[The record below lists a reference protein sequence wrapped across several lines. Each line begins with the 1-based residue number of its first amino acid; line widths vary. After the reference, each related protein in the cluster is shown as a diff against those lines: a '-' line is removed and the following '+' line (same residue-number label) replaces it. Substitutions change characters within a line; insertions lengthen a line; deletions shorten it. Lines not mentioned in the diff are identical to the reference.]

1 MGKRDDYSAWHK
13 AAWEEVYGFNDSA
26 RTMEDAYGPANPQH
40 RLASE
45 FFEFYRRNRPGK
57 DATHALGNALTMW
70 SNLKGVSNLVQQE
83 IRHIS
88 VEEDVWE
95 HAASSLH
102 QIFWQDDREEEGL
115 ALLRD
120 LAERVV
126 PLRGRTALLFELSEL
141 LMERG
146 ESTEAREGFDR
157 IIEWNASE
165 QHVIDAQGYI
175 HELDHLNPGQPAP
188 RFTKDAVDGT
198 PVDLAGF
205 RGRVA
210 LLHFWGTSCE
220 FCKLIYPD
228 LRSLAQEYSE
238 SDLAL
243 IGLSYDQ
250 DPESLR
256 STIREERFTWP
267 QICEGNG
274 WEDSVFRLYN
284 VTGAPTAFV
293 IDRSGLIV
301 RKIDGGDRGEELREL
316 VRSLVLQEGNVD

>member
-1 MGKRDDYSAWHK
+1 MPSEYAAWSK
-13 AAWEEVYGFNDSA
+13 AAWKEVHGFHDSA
-26 RTMEDAYGPANPQH
+26 GTMEEYYGPANPQH
-40 RLASE
+40 RLAPE

-57 DATHALGNALTMW
+57 DATHALANALTMW
-70 SNLKGVSNLVQQE
+70 GNLKGVSNLVQQE

-88 VEEDVWE
+88 VEEDVWQE
-95 HAASSLH
+95 IAGELPRTFHA
-102 QIFWQDDREEEGL
+102 DGREEEGL

-120 LAERVV
+120 LAERVA

-165 QHVIDAQGYI
+165 RHVMSAQGCI

-188 RFTKDAVDGT
+188 LFTKDAVDGT

-205 RGRVA
+205 QGRVA
-210 LLHFWGTSCE
+210 LLHFWGTSCG

-250 DPESLR
+250 DPEELR
-256 STIREERFTWP
+256 SSIREERFTWP

-284 VTGAPTAFV
+284 VRGAPTAFV

-316 VRSLVLQEGNVD
+316 VRSLVLQGHAS

>member
-1 MGKRDDYSAWHK
+1 MQSEYKAWNK
-13 AAWEEVYGFNDSA
+13 AAWEEVHAFYDSA
-26 RTMEDAYGPANPQH
+26 TTMEDFNGPRNPQH
-40 RLASE
+40 RLAPE
-45 FFEFYRRNRPGK
+45 FFEFYRKNRPGK

-70 SNLKGVSNLVQQE
+70 SNLKGVSHQVQQE

-88 VEEDVWE
+88 VEEDVWKE
-95 HAASSLH
+95 IASYLPP
-102 QIFWQDDREEEGL
+102 IFYADDREEEGL

-126 PLRGRTALLFELSEL
+126 PLGSRTALLFELSTE

-165 QHVIDAQGYI
+165 PHVIDARGYL

-188 RFTKDAVDGT
+188 LFTKDAIDG
-198 PVDLAGF
+198 VSIDLAGF

-210 LLHFWGTSCE
+210 LLHFWGTACG

-256 STIREERFTWP
+256 STIREQRFAWP

-274 WEDSVFRLYN
+274 WKDEVFRLYN
-284 VTGAPTAFV
+284 VRALPTAYV
-293 IDRSGLIV
+293 IDRSGRIA
-301 RKIDGGDRGEELREL
+301 RKIEGGDRGDELREL
-316 VRSLVLQEGNVD
+316 VRSLVLRSDNAD

>member
-1 MGKRDDYSAWHK
+1 MGKRDEYSAWQK
-13 AAWEEVYGFNDSA
+13 AAWKEVNGFYDSA
-26 RTMEDAYGPANPQH
+26 RTVEEAYGPANPQH
-40 RLASE
+40 RLAPE
-45 FFEFYRRNRPGK
+45 FFDFYRRNRPGR
-57 DATHALGNALTMW
+57 DATHALGVAFTMW
-70 SNLKGVSNLVQQE
+70 SNLKGVSHLVQQE

-95 HAASSLH
+95 EIASLLPRTF
-102 QIFWQDDREEEGL
+102 QADDREEEGL

-120 LAERVV
+120 LAERVL
-126 PLRGRTALLFELSEL
+126 PLRGRTALLFELSKR

-146 ESTEAREGFDR
+146 ESTEAREGFNR
-157 IIEWNASE
+157 IIEWNASDR
-165 QHVIDAQGYI
+165 HVIDAQGYI

-188 RFTKDAVDGT
+188 LFTKDAVHGASI
-198 PVDLAGF
+198 DLAGF

-210 LLHFWGTSCE
+210 LLHFWGTDCGS
-220 FCKLIYPD
+220 CKLIYPD

-256 STIREERFTWP
+256 STIREQIFTWP

-274 WEDSVFRLYN
+274 WKDEVFRLYN
-284 VTGAPTAFV
+284 VRAAPTAYV
-293 IDRSGLIV
+293 IDRSGRIV
-301 RKIDGGDRGEELREL
+301 RKIAGGDRGDELREL
-316 VRSLVLQEGNVD
+316 VRSLV

>member
-1 MGKRDDYSAWHK
+1 MQSDYEAWHK
-13 AAWEEVYGFNDSA
+13 AAWEEVSGFYDSA
-26 RTMEDAYGPANPQH
+26 TTVEDLYGPGNPQH
-40 RLASE
+40 RLAPE
-45 FFEFYRRNRPGK
+45 FFEFYRRNRPGR
-57 DATHALGNALTMW
+57 DATHALGNALEMW
-70 SNLKGVSNLVQQE
+70 SNLKGVSHRVQQE

-95 HAASSLH
+95 GIAGSLPRT
-102 QIFWQDDREEEGL
+102 FNADDREEEGL

-126 PLRGRTALLFELSEL
+126 PPRSRTALLFELSTW

-146 ESTEAREGFDR
+146 ELTEAREGFDR

-165 QHVIDAQGYI
+165 QQVIDAQGYV
-175 HELDHLNPGQPAP
+175 HELDYLDSGQPAP
-188 RFTKDAVDGT
+188 LFTKDAIDGASI
-198 PVDLAGF
+198 DLAGF
-205 RGRVA
+205 RGRIA
-210 LLHFWGTSCE
+210 LLHFWGTSCGPCE
-220 FCKLIYPD
+220 LIYPA

-243 IGLSYDQ
+243 VGLSYDQ

-256 STIREERFTWP
+256 STIREQRFTWP

-274 WEDSVFRLYN
+274 WKDEVFRLYN
-284 VTGAPTAFV
+284 VRAVPTAYV

-301 RKIDGGDRGEELREL
+301 RKIEGGDRGDELREL
-316 VRSLVLQEGNVD
+316 IRSLV

>member
-1 MGKRDDYSAWHK
+1 MQSEYEAWHK
-13 AAWEEVYGFNDSA
+13 AAWEAVHGFYDSATTVEDVYGP
-26 RTMEDAYGPANPQH
+26 GNPQH
-40 RLASE
+40 RLAPE
-45 FFEFYRRNRPGK
+45 FFEFYRRNRPGR

-70 SNLKGVSNLVQQE
+70 SNLKGVSHRVQQE

-95 HAASSLH
+95 GIASLLPRT
-102 QIFWQDDREEEGL
+102 FYADDRKEEGL

-126 PLRGRTALLFELSEL
+126 PLRSRTALLFELSEL

-165 QHVIDAQGYI
+165 QHVIGARGYI

-188 RFTKDAVDGT
+188 LFTQEAIDGT
-198 PVDLAGF
+198 SVELASY
-205 RGRVA
+205 RGRIT
-210 LLHFWGTSCE
+210 LLHFWGTSCG

-238 SDLAL
+238 SDLVL
-243 IGLSYDQ
+243 VGLSYDQ
-250 DPESLR
+250 DPEVLR
-256 STIREERFTWP
+256 STIREQSFTWP

-274 WEDSVFRLYN
+274 WKDEVFQLYN
-284 VTGAPTAFV
+284 VRAAPTAYV

-301 RKIDGGDRGEELREL
+301 RKIEGGNGGAELREL
-316 VRSLVLQEGNVD
+316 VRSLV